1 MRRASFELFAE
12 DLRRKGYS
20 NKKIRR
26 ILEKMIEEGL
36 AGGTIT
42 GVTSSPR
49 GVLLRFKKESLDR
62 WELCS
67 FK

>member
-36 AGGTIT
+36 AEGNDYRGYVLTE
-42 GVTSSPR
+42 R
-49 GVLLRFKKESLDR
+49 GVAEVEKRIFRSVGVV
-62 WELCS
+62 
-67 FK
+67 